1 MNKLEEMLVDR
12 IKEFSDK
19 EKRDLA
25 WSLLDK
31 KTKGVVK
38 SLIDDLGVKSN
49 E

>member
-1 MNKLEEMLVDR
+1 MNKTDMLVKR

-31 KTKGVVK
+31 KTKGVIK
-38 SLIDDLGVKSN
+38 SLINGMGVKSN